1 MYLIDDLKVV
11 GFAVSPGYSA
21 VRYVSNT
28 VVALMTAMRLAAV
41 ISILQA
47 RLPRAAHH
55 AAWLREAATPIGGRE
70 SIIQGGVVTPNGS
83 STGGAGKPGCL
94 THQYNN
100 PAPATA
106 SRIT

>member
-1 MYLIDDLKVV
+1 LKVV

-55 AAWLREAATPIGGRE
+55 AAWLREAATPMGGRD
-70 SIIQGGVVTPNGS
+70 SIIQGGVEIPNGS
-83 STGGAGKPGCL
+83 PVGTAAEPGCL
-94 THQYNN
+94 SRQYDN
-100 PAPATA
+100 PAPASA
-106 SRIT
+106 SKITVDQ

>member
-1 MYLIDDLKVV
+1 LKVV

-55 AAWLREAATPIGGRE
+55 AAWLREAATPMGGRD

-83 STGGAGKPGCL
+83 VTGAPAEPVCL
-94 THQYNN
+94 SRQYNN

-106 SRIT
+106 SRTTVDQ